1 MRVWTRGRMTAPAVL
16 LSAAAASSLAGA
28 QSDPCA
34 GPIHAGVE
42 LRRRRRDAEA
52 LAVFREAAAA
62 CREPRLRVQMAEA
75 EQALGQWVP
84 AARDLREALAVPGDP
99 WVEHRRP
106 RLLEE
111 LRTIEQH
118 VGGVMVVG
126 GVPGSEVLL
135 DGERVAEL
143 PMVRAAPAVVGT
155 LRLEVRRAGYYVISR
170 SITVEAGHDAQESI
184 EMRPMIAE
192 QPPPTAPV
200 VQAPALSPAAPVVAT
215 TLAAPRDTARPPPE
229 PGSSRR
235 AWALGLGIG
244 AGAALVTGVVA
255 LAVRES
261 RASAFNDNPACFE
274 YQGAAFGGGECER
287 AQAAVDTTTAL
298 AIGAFV
304 AGGIAAGASIAL
316 LVAGPHRPRETAR
329 GVVRCGVGPG
339 VIGVACGGTF

>member
-200 VQAPALSPAAPVVAT
+200 VQAPALSPAAPVVAP
-215 TLAAPRDTARPPPE
+215 TLAAPRDT
-229 PGSSRR
+229 GLDQ
-235 AWALGLGIG
+235 LGL
-244 AGAALVTGVVA
+244 
-255 LAVRES
+255 LA
-261 RASAFNDNPACFE
+261 NKLD
-274 YQGAAFGGGECER
+274 
-287 AQAAVDTTTAL
+287 
-298 AIGAFV
+298 I
-304 AGGIAAGASIAL
+304 
-316 LVAGPHRPRETAR
+316 
-329 GVVRCGVGPG
+329 
-339 VIGVACGGTF
+339 